1 MVLKRVVTGVQAFT
15 IVAVIASLIL
25 LVVRQPPSASTAA
38 NDTTGGGAALFASNC
53 ASCHGP
59 GGVGASAP
67 PLAGR
72 VVSAYPNVDDQVAVV
87 ERGKDNGRMPAF
99 GGTLSA
105 GEIRSIVDFT
115 RAPTAP
121 AGGAAAPPDG
131 KAIYLDQCAA
141 CHGDFG
147 EGTYGPAFKGGLA
160 AQKFPDVAAQTA
172 VVVNGVDGTPMRP
185 FGPKLSPA
193 EIQAVVEY
201 TRSL

>member
-1 MVLKRVVTGVQAFT
+1 VVLKRIVTAVQVMT
-15 IVAVIASLIL
+15 IAIVIASLIL
-25 LVVRQPPSASTAA
+25 LVVRQPPASSSGATDRTSA
-38 NDTTGGGAALFASNC
+38 GAALFADRC

-67 PLAGR
+67 QLVGR
-72 VVSAYPNVDDQVAVV
+72 VVQAYPNIEDQIAVV
-87 ERGKDNGRMPAF
+87 EGGKGNGAMPAF
-99 GGTLSA
+99 QGTLSA
-105 GEIRSIVDFT
+105 ADIRSIVDFT
-115 RAPTAP
+115 RSP
-121 AGGAAAPPDG
+121 AGGGGGSSVPPDG

-160 AQKFPDVAAQTA
+160 AQKYPDVADQTA
-172 VVVNGVDGTPMRP
+172 VVVNGVNGTPMRP

-201 TRSL
+201 TRTL